1 MRTST
6 AKGLMV
12 SVILARSTSFLF
24 SKTALAAMGLFEL
37 LGLRFFLAFLFLS
50 LIYRKRLRASFGR
63 DILLRGTLLGAVLYL
78 VMASEMMALKQSD
91 IYLTAFLENSAF
103 LFVPLILWVADRQK
117 PSRRMLFFM
126 AVMTEGVALLTLK
139 GTDHW
144 NGAAWGIAAAFFYG
158 LFIFLTGKLAA
169 KSDGISL
176 GIWQMGVMGV
186 LNLVSSAA
194 VEEMKMPSGPETVIS
209 LLALT
214 FLCSAFGFT
223 FQTEAQKYISTAEAG
238 LFSALDPLF
247 ATLWGMIFRG
257 ENPGPSGAAGALLVL
272 IGMVGAQGREK
283 GLAALRHRTKG
294 SADSV

>member
-6 AKGLMV
+6 AKVLMA

-37 LGLRFFLAFLFLS
+37 LGIRFFLAFLVLV
-50 LIYRKRLRASFGR
+50 LIYRKRIVSSFGK
-63 DILLRGTLLGAVLYL
+63 DILLRGTILGVVLYL

-117 PSRRMLFFM
+117 PTGRMLFFM
-126 AVMTEGVALLTLK
+126 AVMTAGVALLTLK
-139 GTDHW
+139 GTAQW
-144 NGAAWGIAAAFFYG
+144 NGILWGLGAAFFYG

-169 KSDGISL
+169 KSDGIAL

-194 VEEMKMPSGPETVIS
+194 VEEMSIPVDPGIVVSI
-209 LLALT
+209 LALT

-223 FQTEAQKYISTAEAG
+223 FQTEAQKYISTADAG

-247 ATLWGMIFRG
+247 ATLWGLLFRG
-257 ENPGPSGAAGALLVL
+257 ENPGLSGAAGALLVL
-272 IGMVGAQGREK
+272 TGMIGAQGRGK
-283 GLAALRHRTKG
+283 ILPFLRHRIKRST
-294 SADSV
+294 DSV